1 MKKQILSL
9 IIFALC
15 ACAFAVKLPDG
26 KNVRSSA
33 VTTYPSGALRTVKLN
48 DYWDAEKEGL
58 EISTPIGNMVVY
70 GKICHYEDGSL
81 KSCQPCRNDANKAIR
96 VQTNMGELTEFS
108 AGISRDTVSFYQ
120 SGALWSVCNA
130 RILYEAGKELP
141 FMKEQVKNFMFNHYA
156 RSDGTIEMF
165 AYEFLFYDSGRSD
178 YAIVREAKLEDG
190 ECTLSTKAGDFILSG
205 DVSFYRDGAIRKG
218 ARPKDKE
225 NGTVSTSLGD
235 IFVQSNYNIELWQD
249 GSIRECWTDDVII
262 ETIYGTKVQIP
273 KRGLLRFHKDGS
285 VAAYTTTLQTEYK
298 VGNRTYTANKGGWI
312 IGPPETDNGLWLY
325 FNTVVLKND
334 GTVESFLNVGE
345 YGELSEEVSA
355 FYPSGAI
362 WKADGVWYSEDR
374 NYIPDDTRH
383 EITLKKTQTGV

>member
-1 MKKQILSL
+1 M
-9 IIFALC
+9 
-15 ACAFAVKLPDG
+15 
-26 KNVRSSA
+26 
-33 VTTYPSGALRTVKLN
+33 
-48 DYWDAEKEGL
+48 
-58 EISTPIGNMVVY
+58 
-70 GKICHYEDGSL
+70 
-81 KSCQPCRNDANKAIR
+81 
-96 VQTNMGELTEFS
+96 
-108 AGISRDTVSFYQ
+108 
-120 SGALWSVCNA
+120 
-130 RILYEAGKELP
+130 
-141 FMKEQVKNFMFNHYA
+141 
-156 RSDGTIEMF
+156 
-165 AYEFLFYDSGRSD
+165 
-178 YAIVREAKLEDG
+178 
-190 ECTLSTKAGDFILSG
+190 
-205 DVSFYRDGAIRKG
+205 
-218 ARPKDKE
+218 
-225 NGTVSTSLGD
+225 
-235 IFVQSNYNIELWQD
+235 NIELWQD
-249 GSIRECWTDDVII
+249 GAIRECWTDDVII

>member
-70 GKICHYEDGSL
+70 GKICYYEDGSL
-81 KSCQPCRNDANKAIR
+81 KSCQPCRNDANKALR
-96 VQTNMGELTEFS
+96 VQTNMGELSEFS

-130 RILYEAGKELP
+130 RILLEGVKEFP

-156 RSDGTIEMF
+156 RSDGTIEVF
-165 AYEFLFYDSGRSD
+165 AGEFLFYDSGRSD
-178 YAIVREAKLEDG
+178 YAIVREAKLGRGSYEG
-190 ECTLSTKAGDFILSG
+190 ESNYFTFSTKAGDFILSG

-218 ARPKDKE
+218 SRPKDKE
-225 NGTVSTSLGD
+225 NGTVSTSVGD
-235 IFVQSNYNIELWQD
+235 IFVQSSHNIELWRD

-298 VGNRTYTANKGGWI
+298 VGNRTYTANKRDS
-312 IGPPETDNGLWLY
+312 ELN

-355 FYPSGAI
+355 FYLSGAI
-362 WKADGVWYSEDR
+362 WKADGVWYSDDG

-383 EITLKKTQTGV
+383 EITLKRTQTSV